1 MKQKGE
7 RLSGE
12 KKNLGG
18 LAFLPLL
25 VFLALYIG
33 TGVILSILG
42 AESTFGAFPRHVA
55 LLAGFA
61 VAMLMSTGD
70 TIQEKTDKFCEH
82 MGNSGVMQVILIYL
96 LASGFQGAAATM
108 GGKESVVNLAL
119 HFIPVKLLIPGVF
132 LMCCLISTAIG
143 TSMGTIAAMGPV
155 ALSVAQGAGLS
166 TAITAAAVIGGSYFG
181 DNLSMISDTTIS
193 AAKGCGSE
201 MRDKFKM
208 NFWIALPAAVAA
220 IVLYTLIGGGGS
232 GEVEAG
238 AFNVLKVLPYILV
251 LITALA
257 GMNVTSVLLLG
268 IAVTGVIGFATG
280 SCGFLEWI
288 QGIGDGMSDM
298 FSISIAAALI
308 SGTVGLARE
317 YGGIEWFVEKI
328 RARIRNRRSAEYGIG
343 LLSGVLS
350 AALVNNTLAI
360 IVSCPIANELGEEY
374 HIAPKRLASLVDI
387 FACGFMMLIPHDG
400 GIMMLT
406 ALSGD
411 SPFTVLKYSF
421 YPVALLI
428 ATIVTIQFGLLRTKE
443 EKEFAKQQEAAAAAA
458 GQ

>member
-1 MKQKGE
+1 MVLQPGDSIQK
-7 RLSGE
+7 
-12 KKNLGG
+12 
-18 LAFLPLL
+18 
-25 VFLALYIG
+25 
-33 TGVILSILG
+33 
-42 AESTFGAFPRHVA
+42 
-55 LLAGFA
+55 
-61 VAMLMSTGD
+61 
-70 TIQEKTDKFCEH
+70 KTDLFCEH

-208 NFWIALPAAVAA
+208 NFWIALPAAIVA
-220 IVLYTLIGGGGS
+220 ILLYTMVGGGGS
-232 GEVEAG
+232 GAVEAG
-238 AFNVLKVLPYILV
+238 AFNVLKVLPYLFVLV
-251 LITALA
+251 AALA

-268 IAVTGVIGFATG
+268 IAVTGVIGFLTG

-288 QGIGDGMSDM
+288 QGIGGGMADM

-317 YGGIEWFVEKI
+317 YGGIEWFVTKI
-328 RARIRNRRSAEYGIG
+328 RAKIRNRRSAEYGLG

-428 ATIVTIQFGLLRTKE
+428 VTCLTIQFGLLRTKE
-443 EKEFAKQQEAAAAAA
+443 EKEFAAQQA
-458 GQ
+458 GKA

>member
-1 MKQKGE
+1 MKLKGE
-7 RLSGE
+7 KLTGE

-33 TGVILSILG
+33 TGIILSIMG

-61 VAMLMSTGD
+61 VAMLMSAGD

-208 NFWIALPAAVAA
+208 NFWIALPAAVVA
-220 IVLYTLIGGGGS
+220 IALYTLIGAGGS
-232 GEVEAG
+232 GAVEAG
-238 AFNVLKVLPYILV
+238 SYNILKVLPYILV
-251 LITALA
+251 LVTALA
-257 GMNVTSVLLLG
+257 GMNVTTVLLLG
-268 IAVTGVIGFATG
+268 IAVTGVIGFATR

-288 QGIGDGMSDM
+288 QGIGGGMADM

-308 SGTVGLARE
+308 SGPVGLARE
-317 YGGIEWFVEKI
+317 YGGIEWFVTKI
-328 RARIRNRRSAEYGIG
+328 RSKIRNRRSAEYGIG

-406 ALSGD
+406 AMSGD

-428 ATIVTIQFGLLRTKE
+428 VTVLTIHFGLLRTKE
-443 EKEFAKQQEAAAAAA
+443 EKEFAAQQQAAQETA
-458 GQ
+458 

>member
-1 MKQKGE
+1 MQPEE
-7 RLSGE
+7 R
-12 KKNLGG
+12 KNLGG
-18 LAFLPLL
+18 LSFLPLI
-25 VFLALYIG
+25 VFLVLYIG
-33 TGVILSILG
+33 TGVVLSIMG

-55 LLAGFA
+55 LLFGFA
-61 VAMLMSTGD
+61 VAMYLLPAD
-70 TIQEKTDKFCEH
+70 TVQKKTDLFCEH

-155 ALSVAQGAGLS
+155 ALSVAEGAGLS

-208 NFWIALPAAVAA
+208 NFWIALPAAVIAM
-220 IVLYTLIGGGGS
+220 VLYTMIGGGGS

-238 AFNVLKVLPYILV
+238 AFNILKVLPYILV
-251 LITALA
+251 LVTALA

-268 IAVTGVIGFATG
+268 IGITGVIGFATG
-280 SCGFLEWI
+280 SCSFLEWI
-288 QGIGDGMSDM
+288 QGIGGGMADM

-328 RARIRNRRSAEYGIG
+328 RTKIRNRRSAEYGIG

-360 IVSCPIANELGEEY
+360 IVSCPIAVELGEEY

-421 YPVALLI
+421 YPVLLLI
-428 ATIVTIQFGLLRTKE
+428 ATIITIQFGLLRTKE
-443 EKEFAKQQEAAAAAA
+443 EKEFAAQQKAAKETA
-458 GQ
+458 

>member
-1 MKQKGE
+1 MAN
-7 RLSGE
+7 E

-25 VFLALYIG
+25 VFLVLYIG
-33 TGVILSILG
+33 TGVILSIMG
-42 AESTFGAFPRHVA
+42 AENTFGAFPRHVA
-55 LLAGFA
+55 LLCGFA
-61 VAMLMSTGD
+61 VAMVLQPGD
-70 TIQEKTDKFCEH
+70 SIQKKTDLFCEH

-208 NFWIALPAAVAA
+208 NFWIALPAAIVA
-220 IVLYTLIGGGGS
+220 ILLYTMVGGGGS
-232 GEVEAG
+232 GAVEAG
-238 AFNVLKVLPYILV
+238 AFNVLKVLPYLFVLV
-251 LITALA
+251 AALA

-288 QGIGDGMSDM
+288 QGIGGGMADM

-317 YGGIEWFVEKI
+317 YGGIEWFVTKI
-328 RARIRNRRSAEYGIG
+328 RAKIRNRRSAEYGLG

-428 ATIVTIQFGLLRTKE
+428 VTCLTIQFGLLRTKE
-443 EKEFAKQQEAAAAAA
+443 EKEFAAQQA
-458 GQ
+458 GKA

>member
-1 MKQKGE
+1 MKT
-7 RLSGE
+7 E
-12 KKNLGG
+12 KKSLGG

-33 TGVILSILG
+33 TGIILSIMG
-42 AESTFGAFPRHVA
+42 AEKTFGAFPRHVA
-55 LLAGFA
+55 LLVGFA
-61 VAMLMSTGD
+61 VAMFLQPGD
-70 TIQEKTDKFCEH
+70 SIQTKTDLFCKH
-82 MGNSGVMQVILIYL
+82 MGNEGVMQVILIYL

-166 TAITAAAVIGGSYFG
+166 TAVTAAAVIGGSYFG

-208 NFWIALPAAVAA
+208 NFWIALPAAIVAM
-220 IVLYTLIGGGGS
+220 VLYTLIGGGGS
-232 GEVEAG
+232 GAVEAG
-238 AFNVLKVLPYILV
+238 GFNVLKVLPYILV
-251 LITALA
+251 LVTALA

-317 YGGIEWFVEKI
+317 YGGIEWFVERI

-406 ALSGD
+406 AMSGD
-411 SPFTVLKYSF
+411 SPFTVLRYSF
-421 YPVALLI
+421 YPLALLI
-428 ATIVTIQFGLLRTKE
+428 ATVVTIQMGLLRTPE
-443 EKEFAKQQEAAAAAA
+443 EKAFEKAKKAA
-458 GQ
+458 

>member
-1 MKQKGE
+1 M
-7 RLSGE
+7 E
-12 KKNLGG
+12 KKNKSLGG
-18 LAFLPLL
+18 LAFLPLI

-33 TGVILSILG
+33 TGVILSIMG

-55 LLAGFA
+55 LLVGFA
-61 VAMLMSTGD
+61 VAMLMTTGD

-208 NFWIALPAAVAA
+208 NFWIALPAAVVAM
-220 IVLYTLIGGGGS
+220 VLYTMIGGGGS
-232 GEVEAG
+232 GAVEAG
-238 AFNVLKVLPYILV
+238 SYNILKVLPYLLV

-268 IAVTGVIGFATG
+268 ILITGVIGFATR

-288 QGIGDGMSDM
+288 QGIGGGMADM

-317 YGGIEWFVEKI
+317 YGGIEWFVTKI
-328 RARIRNRRSAEYGIG
+328 RAKIRNRRSAEYGIG

-428 ATIVTIQFGLLRTKE
+428 ATVVTIQLGLLRTSE
-443 EKEFAKQQEAAAAAA
+443 EKEFEKAKRAAQKA
-458 GQ
+458 

>member
-1 MKQKGE
+1 MAN
-7 RLSGE
+7 E

-25 VFLALYIG
+25 VFLVLYIG
-33 TGVILSILG
+33 TGVILSIMG

-61 VAMLMSTGD
+61 VAMVLQPGD
-70 TIQEKTDKFCEH
+70 SIQKKTDLFCEH

-208 NFWIALPAAVAA
+208 NFWIALPAAIVA
-220 IVLYTLIGGGGS
+220 ILLYTMVGGGGS
-232 GEVEAG
+232 GAVEAG
-238 AFNVLKVLPYILV
+238 AFNVLKVLPYLFVLV
-251 LITALA
+251 AALA

-268 IAVTGVIGFATG
+268 IAVTGVIGFLTG

-288 QGIGDGMSDM
+288 QGIGGGMADM

-317 YGGIEWFVEKI
+317 YGGIEWFVTKI
-328 RARIRNRRSAEYGIG
+328 RAKIRNRRSAEYGLG

-428 ATIVTIQFGLLRTKE
+428 VTCLTIQFGLLRTKE
-443 EKEFAKQQEAAAAAA
+443 EKEFAAQQA
-458 GQ
+458 GKA

>member
-1 MKQKGE
+1 MAN
-7 RLSGE
+7 E

-25 VFLALYIG
+25 VFLVLYIG

-55 LLAGFA
+55 LLCGFA
-61 VAMLMSTGD
+61 VAMVLQPGD
-70 TIQEKTDKFCEH
+70 SIQKKTDLFCEH

-208 NFWIALPAAVAA
+208 NFWIALPAAIVA
-220 IVLYTLIGGGGS
+220 ILLYTMVGGGGS
-232 GEVEAG
+232 GAVEAG
-238 AFNVLKVLPYILV
+238 AFNVLKVLPYLFVLV
-251 LITALA
+251 AALA

-268 IAVTGVIGFATG
+268 IAVTGVIGFLTG

-288 QGIGDGMSDM
+288 QGIGGGMADM

-317 YGGIEWFVEKI
+317 YGGIEWFVTKI
-328 RARIRNRRSAEYGIG
+328 RAKIRNRRSAEYGLG

-428 ATIVTIQFGLLRTKE
+428 VTCLTIQFGLLRTKE
-443 EKEFAKQQEAAAAAA
+443 EKEFAAQQA
-458 GQ
+458 GKA

>member
-1 MKQKGE
+1 M
-7 RLSGE
+7 E
-12 KKNLGG
+12 KKNKSLGG
-18 LAFLPLL
+18 LAFLPLI

-33 TGVILSILG
+33 TGVILSIMG

-55 LLAGFA
+55 LLVGFA
-61 VAMLMSTGD
+61 VAMLMTTGD
-70 TIQEKTDKFCEH
+70 SIQEKTDKFCEH

-208 NFWIALPAAVAA
+208 NFWIALPAAVVAM
-220 IVLYTLIGGGGS
+220 VLYTMIGGGGS
-232 GEVEAG
+232 GAVEAG
-238 AFNVLKVLPYILV
+238 SYNILKVLPYLLV

-268 IAVTGVIGFATG
+268 ILITGVIGFATG

-288 QGIGDGMSDM
+288 QGIGGGMADM

-317 YGGIEWFVEKI
+317 YGGIEWFVTKI
-328 RARIRNRRSAEYGIG
+328 RAKIRNRRSAEYGIG

-428 ATIVTIQFGLLRTKE
+428 ATVVTIQLGLLRTSE
-443 EKEFAKQQEAAAAAA
+443 EKEFEKAKRAAQKA
-458 GQ
+458 

>member
-1 MKQKGE
+1 MAN
-7 RLSGE
+7 E

-25 VFLALYIG
+25 VFLVLYIG
-33 TGVILSILG
+33 TGVILSIMG
-42 AESTFGAFPRHVA
+42 AENTFGAFPRHVA
-55 LLAGFA
+55 LLCGFA
-61 VAMLMSTGD
+61 VAMVLQPGD
-70 TIQEKTDKFCEH
+70 SIQKKTDLFCEH

-208 NFWIALPAAVAA
+208 NFWIALPAAVVA
-220 IVLYTLIGGGGS
+220 ILLYMLVGGGGS
-232 GEVEAG
+232 GAVEAG
-238 AFNVLKVLPYILV
+238 AFNVLKVLPYLFVLV
-251 LITALA
+251 AALA

-288 QGIGDGMSDM
+288 QGIGGGMADM

-317 YGGIEWFVEKI
+317 YGGIEWFVTKI
-328 RARIRNRRSAEYGIG
+328 RARIRNRRSAEYGIS

-428 ATIVTIQFGLLRTKE
+428 VTCLTIQFGLLRTKE
-443 EKEFAKQQEAAAAAA
+443 EKAFAAQQA
-458 GQ
+458 GQA

>member
-166 TAITAAAVIGGSYFG
+166 TAVTAAAVIGGSYFG

-208 NFWIALPAAVAA
+208 NFWIALPAAIVAM
-220 IVLYTLIGGGGS
+220 VLYTIIGGGGS
-232 GEVEAG
+232 GAVEAG
-238 AFNVLKVLPYILV
+238 SYNVLKVLPYLLV

-257 GMNVTSVLLLG
+257 GMNVTSVLLIG
-268 IAVTGVIGFATG
+268 IGITGVIGFATR

-288 QGIGDGMSDM
+288 QGIGGGMADM

-317 YGGIEWFVEKI
+317 YGGIEWFVTKI
-328 RARIRNRRSAEYGIG
+328 RSKIRNRRSAEYGIG

-421 YPVALLI
+421 YPIALLI
-428 ATIVTIQFGLLRTKE
+428 VTVLTIHFGLLRTKE
-443 EKEFAKQQEAAAAAA
+443 EKEFAAAQSAQETA
-458 GQ
+458 

>member
-1 MKQKGE
+1 MAN
-7 RLSGE
+7 E

-25 VFLALYIG
+25 VFLVLYIG
-33 TGVILSILG
+33 TGVILSIMG
-42 AESTFGAFPRHVA
+42 AENTFGAFPRHVA
-55 LLAGFA
+55 LLCGFA
-61 VAMLMSTGD
+61 VAMVLQPGD
-70 TIQEKTDKFCEH
+70 SIQKKTDLFCEH

-208 NFWIALPAAVAA
+208 NFWIALPAAIVA
-220 IVLYTLIGGGGS
+220 ILLYTMVGGGGS
-232 GEVEAG
+232 GAVEAG
-238 AFNVLKVLPYILV
+238 AFNVLKVLPYLFVLV
-251 LITALA
+251 AALA

-268 IAVTGVIGFATG
+268 IAVTGVIGFLTG

-288 QGIGDGMSDM
+288 QGIGGGMADM

-317 YGGIEWFVEKI
+317 YGGIEWFVTKI
-328 RARIRNRRSAEYGIG
+328 RAKIRNRRSAEYGLG

-428 ATIVTIQFGLLRTKE
+428 VTCLTIQFGLLRTKE
-443 EKEFAKQQEAAAAAA
+443 EKEFAAQQA
-458 GQ
+458 GKA

>member
-1 MKQKGE
+1 MAN
-7 RLSGE
+7 E

-25 VFLALYIG
+25 VFLVLYIG
-33 TGVILSILG
+33 TGVILSIMG

-55 LLAGFA
+55 LLCGFA
-61 VAMLMSTGD
+61 VAMVLQPGD
-70 TIQEKTDKFCEH
+70 SIQKKTDLFCEH

-208 NFWIALPAAVAA
+208 NFWIALPAAVVA
-220 IVLYTLIGGGGS
+220 IVLYTLIGSGGS
-232 GEVEAG
+232 GAVEAG
-238 AFNVLKVLPYILV
+238 SYNILKVLPYILV
-251 LITALA
+251 LVTALA
-257 GMNVTSVLLLG
+257 GMNVTTVLLLG

-280 SCGFLEWI
+280 SCKFLEWI
-288 QGIGDGMSDM
+288 QGIGGGMADM

-317 YGGIEWFVEKI
+317 YGGIEWFVTKI
-328 RARIRNRRSAEYGIG
+328 RSKIRNRRSAEYGIG

-387 FACGFMMLIPHDG
+387 FACGFMMLIPHDV

-406 ALSGD
+406 AMSGD

-428 ATIVTIQFGLLRTKE
+428 VTCLTIHFGLLRTKE
-443 EKEFAKQQEAAAAAA
+443 EKEFAKQQSAENPA
-458 GQ
+458 

>member
-1 MKQKGE
+1 MAN
-7 RLSGE
+7 E

-25 VFLALYIG
+25 VFLVLYIG
-33 TGVILSILG
+33 TGVILSIMG

-55 LLAGFA
+55 LLCGFA
-61 VAMLMSTGD
+61 VAMVLQPGD
-70 TIQEKTDKFCEH
+70 SIQKKTDLFCEH

-208 NFWIALPAAVAA
+208 NFWIALPAAIVA
-220 IVLYTLIGGGGS
+220 ILLYTMVGGGGS
-232 GEVEAG
+232 GAVEAG
-238 AFNVLKVLPYILV
+238 AFNVLKVLPYLFVLV
-251 LITALA
+251 AALA

-268 IAVTGVIGFATG
+268 IAVTGVIGFLTG

-317 YGGIEWFVEKI
+317 YGGIEWFVTKI
-328 RARIRNRRSAEYGIG
+328 RSKIRNRRSAEYGIG

-428 ATIVTIQFGLLRTKE
+428 VTCLTIQFGLLRTKE
-443 EKEFAKQQEAAAAAA
+443 EKEFAAQQA
-458 GQ
+458 GKA

>member
-1 MKQKGE
+1 MKKE
-7 RLSGE
+7 NKS
-12 KKNLGG
+12 LGG

-33 TGVILSILG
+33 TGVILSIMG

-61 VAMLMSTGD
+61 VAMLMTTGD

-208 NFWIALPAAVAA
+208 NFWIALPAAVVAM
-220 IVLYTLIGGGGS
+220 VLYTMIGGGGS
-232 GEVEAG
+232 GAVEAG
-238 AFNVLKVLPYILV
+238 SYNILKVLPYSLV
-251 LITALA
+251 LVTALA

-268 IAVTGVIGFATG
+268 ILITGVIGFATG
-280 SCGFLEWI
+280 SCSFLEWI
-288 QGIGDGMSDM
+288 QGIGGGMADM

-317 YGGIEWFVEKI
+317 YGGIEWFVTKI
-328 RARIRNRRSAEYGIG
+328 RAKIRNRRSAEYGIG

-428 ATIVTIQFGLLRTKE
+428 ATVVTIQLGLLRTSE
-443 EKEFAKQQEAAAAAA
+443 EKEFEKAKRAAQKA
-458 GQ
+458 

>member
-1 MKQKGE
+1 M
-7 RLSGE
+7 E
-12 KKNLGG
+12 KKNKSLGG
-18 LAFLPLL
+18 LAFLPLI

-33 TGVILSILG
+33 TGVILSIMG

-55 LLAGFA
+55 LLVGFA
-61 VAMLMSTGD
+61 VAMLMTTGD

-208 NFWIALPAAVAA
+208 NFWIALPAAVVAM
-220 IVLYTLIGGGGS
+220 VLYTMIGGGGS
-232 GEVEAG
+232 GAVEAG
-238 AFNVLKVLPYILV
+238 SYNILKVLPYLLV

-268 IAVTGVIGFATG
+268 ILITGVIGFATG

-288 QGIGDGMSDM
+288 QGIGGGMADM

-317 YGGIEWFVEKI
+317 YGGIEWFVTKI
-328 RARIRNRRSAEYGIG
+328 RAKIRNRRSAEYGIG

-428 ATIVTIQFGLLRTKE
+428 ATVVTIQLGLLRTSE
-443 EKEFAKQQEAAAAAA
+443 EKEFEKAKRAAQKA
-458 GQ
+458 

>member
-1 MKQKGE
+1 M
-7 RLSGE
+7 E
-12 KKNLGG
+12 KKNKSLGG
-18 LAFLPLL
+18 LAFLPLI
-25 VFLALYIG
+25 VFLTLYIG
-33 TGVILSILG
+33 TGVILSIMG

-55 LLAGFA
+55 LLVGFA
-61 VAMLMSTGD
+61 VAMLMTTGD

-208 NFWIALPAAVAA
+208 NFWIALPAAVVAM
-220 IVLYTLIGGGGS
+220 VLYTMIGGGGS
-232 GEVEAG
+232 GAVEAG
-238 AFNVLKVLPYILV
+238 SYNILKVLPYLLV

-268 IAVTGVIGFATG
+268 ILITGVIGFATG

-288 QGIGDGMSDM
+288 QGIGGGMADM

-317 YGGIEWFVEKI
+317 YGGIEWFVTKI
-328 RARIRNRRSAEYGIG
+328 RAKIRNRRSAEYGIG

-428 ATIVTIQFGLLRTKE
+428 ATVVTIQLGLLRTSE
-443 EKEFAKQQEAAAAAA
+443 EKEFEKAKRAAQKA
-458 GQ
+458 

>member
-1 MKQKGE
+1 MKD
-7 RLSGE
+7 E
-12 KKNLGG
+12 KKTLGG

-33 TGVILSILG
+33 TGVILSIMG
-42 AESTFGAFPRHVA
+42 AEKTFGAFPRHVA
-55 LLAGFA
+55 LLVGFA
-61 VAMLMSTGD
+61 VAMFLQPGD
-70 TIQEKTDKFCEH
+70 SIQTKTDLFCKH
-82 MGNSGVMQVILIYL
+82 MGNEGVMQVILIYL

-108 GGKESVVNLAL
+108 GVKESVVNLAL

-166 TAITAAAVIGGSYFG
+166 TAVTAAAVIGGSYFG

-208 NFWIALPAAVAA
+208 NFWIALPAAIAA
-220 IVLYTLIGGGGS
+220 IVLYTVIGGGGS

-257 GMNVTSVLLLG
+257 GMNVTTVLLLG

-308 SGTVGLARE
+308 AGTVGLARE

-374 HIAPKRLASLVDI
+374 HIASKRLASLVDI

-428 ATIVTIQFGLLRTKE
+428 ATIVTIQFGLLRTPE
-443 EKEFAKQQEAAAAAA
+443 EKAFEKAKKAAQAAT
-458 GQ
+458 

>member
-1 MKQKGE
+1 MKEDKTPQRK
-7 RLSGE
+7 S
-12 KKNLGG
+12 LGG

-33 TGVILSILG
+33 TGIILSIMG

-55 LLAGFA
+55 LLCGFA
-61 VAMLMSTGD
+61 VAMVLQPGD
-70 TIQEKTDKFCEH
+70 SIQKKTDLFCEH

-208 NFWIALPAAVAA
+208 NFWIALPAAIVA
-220 IVLYTLIGGGGS
+220 ILLYTMVGGGGS
-232 GEVEAG
+232 GAVEAG
-238 AFNVLKVLPYILV
+238 AFNVLKVLPYLFVLV
-251 LITALA
+251 AALA

-268 IAVTGVIGFATG
+268 IAVTGVIGFLTG

-288 QGIGDGMSDM
+288 QGIGGGMADM

-317 YGGIEWFVEKI
+317 YGGIEWFVTKI
-328 RARIRNRRSAEYGIG
+328 RAKIRNRRSAEYGLG

-428 ATIVTIQFGLLRTKE
+428 VTCLTIQFGLLRTKE
-443 EKEFAKQQEAAAAAA
+443 EKEFAAQQA
-458 GQ
+458 GKA

>member
-1 MKQKGE
+1 MKEDKTLQRK
-7 RLSGE
+7 S
-12 KKNLGG
+12 LGG

-33 TGVILSILG
+33 TGIILSIMG

-55 LLAGFA
+55 LLVGFA
-61 VAMLMSTGD
+61 VAMLMRTGD
-70 TIQEKTDKFCEH
+70 TIQEKTDLFCEH

-132 LMCCLISTAIG
+132 LMCCLISTAI
-143 TSMGTIAAMGPV
+143 
-155 ALSVAQGAGLS
+155 
-166 TAITAAAVIGGSYFG
+166 TAAAVIGGSYFG

-208 NFWIALPAAVAA
+208 NFWIALPAAIVA
-220 IVLYTLIGGGGS
+220 ILLYTMVGGGGS
-232 GEVEAG
+232 GAVEAG
-238 AFNVLKVLPYILV
+238 AFNVLKVLPYLFVLV
-251 LITALA
+251 AALA

-268 IAVTGVIGFATG
+268 IAVTGVIGFLTG

-288 QGIGDGMSDM
+288 QGIGGGMADM

-317 YGGIEWFVEKI
+317 YGGIEWFVTKI
-328 RARIRNRRSAEYGIG
+328 RARIRNRRSAEYGLG

-428 ATIVTIQFGLLRTKE
+428 VTCLTIQFGLLRTKE
-443 EKEFAKQQEAAAAAA
+443 EKEFAAQQA
-458 GQ
+458 GKA

>member
-1 MKQKGE
+1 MKN
-7 RLSGE
+7 E
-12 KKNLGG
+12 KKSLGG

-33 TGVILSILG
+33 TGVILSIMG

-61 VAMLMSTGD
+61 VAMLMTTGD

-166 TAITAAAVIGGSYFG
+166 TAVTAAAVIGGSYFG

-208 NFWIALPAAVAA
+208 NFWIALPAAVVAM
-220 IVLYTLIGGGGS
+220 VLYTVIGGGGS
-232 GEVEAG
+232 GAVEAG
-238 AFNVLKVLPYILV
+238 SYNVLKVLPYLLV

-257 GMNVTSVLLLG
+257 GMNVTTVLLLG
-268 IAVTGVIGFATG
+268 ILVTGVIGFATG
-280 SCGFLEWI
+280 SCKFLEWI
-288 QGIGDGMSDM
+288 QGIGGGMADM

-317 YGGIEWFVEKI
+317 YGGIEWFVTKI
-328 RARIRNRRSAEYGIG
+328 RAKIRNRRSAEYGIG

-428 ATIVTIQFGLLRTKE
+428 ATVVTIQLGLLRTSE
-443 EKEFAKQQEAAAAAA
+443 EKEFEKAKRAAQKA
-458 GQ
+458 

>member
-1 MKQKGE
+1 M
-7 RLSGE
+7 E
-12 KKNLGG
+12 KKKKSLGG
-18 LAFLPLL
+18 LAFLPLI

-33 TGVILSILG
+33 TGVILSIMG

-55 LLAGFA
+55 LLVGFA
-61 VAMLMSTGD
+61 VAMLMTTGD

-208 NFWIALPAAVAA
+208 NFWIALPAAVVAM
-220 IVLYTLIGGGGS
+220 VLYTMIGGGGS
-232 GEVEAG
+232 GAVEAG
-238 AFNVLKVLPYILV
+238 SYNILKVLPYLLV

-268 IAVTGVIGFATG
+268 ILITGVIGFATG

-288 QGIGDGMSDM
+288 QGIGGGMEDM

-317 YGGIEWFVEKI
+317 YGGIEWFVTKI
-328 RARIRNRRSAEYGIG
+328 RAKIRNRRSAEYGIG

-428 ATIVTIQFGLLRTKE
+428 ATVVTIQLGLLRTSE
-443 EKEFAKQQEAAAAAA
+443 EKEFEKAKRAAQKA
-458 GQ
+458 

>member
-1 MKQKGE
+1 MSNETLNKPRK
-7 RLSGE
+7 S
-12 KKNLGG
+12 LGG

-33 TGVILSILG
+33 TGVILSIAG
-42 AESTFGAFPRHVA
+42 AEKTFGAFPRHVA
-55 LLAGFA
+55 LLCGFA
-61 VAMLMSTGD
+61 VAMIMQPGD
-70 TIQEKTDKFCEH
+70 SIQEKTDLFCRH
-82 MGNSGVMQVILIYL
+82 MGNEGVMQVILIYL

-208 NFWIALPAAVAA
+208 NFWIALPAAIVAM
-220 IVLYTLIGGGGS
+220 VLYTVIAGGGS

-238 AFNVLKVLPYILV
+238 SFNVLKVLPYVLV
-251 LITALA
+251 LVTALA

-280 SCGFLEWI
+280 SCSFLAWI
-288 QGIGDGMSDM
+288 QGIGDGMADM

-317 YGGIEWFVEKI
+317 YGGIEWFVGKI
-328 RARIRNRRSAEYGIG
+328 RSMIRNRRSAEYGIG

-428 ATIVTIQFGLLRTKE
+428 ATIVTIQFGLLRTPE
-443 EKEFAKQQEAAAAAA
+443 EKAFEKEKKAAAKAS
-458 GQ
+458 

>member
-1 MKQKGE
+1 MKEDKTLQRK
-7 RLSGE
+7 S
-12 KKNLGG
+12 LGG

-33 TGVILSILG
+33 TGIILSIMG

-55 LLAGFA
+55 LLVGFA
-61 VAMLMSTGD
+61 VAMLMRTGD
-70 TIQEKTDKFCEH
+70 TIQEKTDLFCEH

-166 TAITAAAVIGGSYFG
+166 TAVTAAAVIGGSYFG

-208 NFWIALPAAVAA
+208 NFWIALPAAIVAM
-220 IVLYTLIGGGGS
+220 VLYTVIGGGGS
-232 GEVEAG
+232 GAVEAG
-238 AFNVLKVLPYILV
+238 SYNVLKVLPYLLV

-257 GMNVTSVLLLG
+257 GMNVTSVLLIG
-268 IAVTGVIGFATG
+268 IGITGVIGFATR

-288 QGIGDGMSDM
+288 QGIGGGMADM

-317 YGGIEWFVEKI
+317 YGGIEWFVTKI
-328 RARIRNRRSAEYGIG
+328 RAKIRNRRSAEYGIG

-421 YPVALLI
+421 YPIALLI
-428 ATIVTIQFGLLRTKE
+428 VTVLTIHFGLLRTKE
-443 EKEFAKQQEAAAAAA
+443 EKEFAAAQSAQETA
-458 GQ
+458 

>member
-1 MKQKGE
+1 MANEQ
-7 RLSGE
+7 
-12 KKNLGG
+12 KNLGG
-18 LAFLPLL
+18 LACLPLL
-25 VFLALYIG
+25 VFLVLYIG
-33 TGVILSILG
+33 TGVILSIMG
-42 AESTFGAFPRHVA
+42 ADGTFGALPRHVA
-55 LLAGFA
+55 LLCGFA
-61 VAMLMSTGD
+61 VAMVLQPGD
-70 TIQEKTDKFCEH
+70 SIQKKTDLFCEH

-208 NFWIALPAAVAA
+208 NFWIALPAAIVA
-220 IVLYTLIGGGGS
+220 ILLYTMVGGGGS
-232 GEVEAG
+232 GAVEAG
-238 AFNVLKVLPYILV
+238 AFNVLKVLPYLFVLV
-251 LITALA
+251 AALA

-288 QGIGDGMSDM
+288 QGIGGGMADM

-317 YGGIEWFVEKI
+317 YGGIEWFVTKI
-328 RARIRNRRSAEYGIG
+328 RAKIRNRRSAEYGLG

-387 FACGFMMLIPHDG
+387 FACGFMMLLPHAG

-428 ATIVTIQFGLLRTKE
+428 VTCLTIQFGLLRTKE
-443 EKEFAKQQEAAAAAA
+443 EKEFAAQQANKA
-458 GQ
+458 

>member
-1 MKQKGE
+1 MKDQ
-7 RLSGE
+7 

-18 LAFLPLL
+18 LAFLPLI

-33 TGVILSILG
+33 TGVILSIMG
-42 AESTFGAFPRHVA
+42 AETTFGAFPRHVA
-55 LLAGFA
+55 LLVGFA

-166 TAITAAAVIGGSYFG
+166 TAVTAAAVIGGSYFG

-208 NFWIALPAAVAA
+208 NFWIALPAAVVA
-220 IVLYTLIGGGGS
+220 IVLYTMIGGGGS

-251 LITALA
+251 LVTALA

-280 SCGFLEWI
+280 SCTFLQWI
-288 QGIGDGMSDM
+288 QGIGGGMADM

-317 YGGIEWFVEKI
+317 YGGIEWFVTRI
-328 RARIRNRRSAEYGIG
+328 RSKIRNRRSAEYGIG
-343 LLSGVLS
+343 FLSGILS

-443 EKEFAKQQEAAAAAA
+443 EKEYEKAKKAAAKA
-458 GQ
+458 

>member
-1 MKQKGE
+1 M
-7 RLSGE
+7 
-12 KKNLGG
+12 
-18 LAFLPLL
+18 PLL

-33 TGVILSILG
+33 TGVILSIMG

-55 LLAGFA
+55 LLVGFA
-61 VAMLMSTGD
+61 VAMLMTTGD
-70 TIQEKTDKFCEH
+70 TIQQKTDKFCEH

-208 NFWIALPAAVAA
+208 NFWIALPAAVIAM
-220 IVLYTLIGGGGS
+220 VLYTMIGGGGS
-232 GEVEAG
+232 GAVEAG
-238 AFNVLKVLPYILV
+238 SYNILKVLPYLLV

-268 IAVTGVIGFATG
+268 IFITGVIGFATG
-280 SCGFLEWI
+280 SCSFLEWI
-288 QGIGDGMSDM
+288 QGIGGGMADM

-317 YGGIEWFVEKI
+317 YGGIEWFVTKI
-328 RARIRNRRSAEYGIG
+328 RAKIRNRRSAEYGIG

-428 ATIVTIQFGLLRTKE
+428 ATLVTIQLGLLRTPE
-443 EKEFAKQQEAAAAAA
+443 EKEFEKAKRAAQKA
-458 GQ
+458 